1 MALSDRAI
9 RATKPAPKP
18 YKRFDERGLY
28 LLVNPTGGRDW
39 RFKYRFEGRE
49 RLLALGVY
57 PDVSLKMARERRDDA
72 RHLDTLLG
80 VIDPGMC
87 LLA

>member
-28 LLVNPTGGRDW
+28 LLVNPTGGRYW
-39 RFKYRFEGRE
+39 RRKYRFEGRE

-57 PDVSLKMARERRDDA
+57 PDVPLLILRDYTGGAAERGA
-72 RHLDTLLG
+72 
-80 VIDPGMC
+80 
-87 LLA
+87 